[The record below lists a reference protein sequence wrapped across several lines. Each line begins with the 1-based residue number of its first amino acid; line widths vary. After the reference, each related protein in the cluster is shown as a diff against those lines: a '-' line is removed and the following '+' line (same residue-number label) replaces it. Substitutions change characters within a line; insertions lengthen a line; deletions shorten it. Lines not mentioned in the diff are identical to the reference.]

1 MPQRCG
7 SKKYLIDNDSC
18 ESAKIDSSSP
28 KHTSIYLDD
37 EDFDAAFENGIL
49 SKLLYNLLE

>member
-1 MPQRCG
+1 MPHRCG

-18 ESAKIDSSSP
+18 ESAKIDLNSP

-37 EDFDAAFENGIL
+37 EDFDVAFENGIL
-49 SKLLYNLLE
+49 SKLLYNLLK